1 MTMSPGSRPWAAEVV
16 TVASVPAR
24 LAALILERL
33 IAELVALCRL
43 NGTPTGAVAVA
54 GSPLGIVMLVQTLP
68 LVGALRNLLLPQKS
82 PAPDVR
88 VPVTIDMALVYGVNT
103 PPASI
108 L

>member
-1 MTMSPGSRPWAAEVV
+1 MFA
-16 TVASVPAR
+16 
-24 LAALILERL
+24 RL

-54 GSPLGIVMLVQTLP
+54 GSPLGMVMLVHTLP

-82 PAPDVR
+82 PAPDVSE
-88 VPVTIDMALVYGVNT
+88 PVTIEIALAYGVKT